1 MTHTVKVLFTD
12 SIPHSRALF
21 NSFVQIVENLLSGIE
36 KCVFIWYNTLIDIFK
51 RRNACGRLGYTMDI
65 SSLAAV
71 LAADTT
77 DQMQNIYI
85 PLPLGMHIG
94 FCIIATIVYIL
105 EIYRKKSRHYFFMM
119 LAVDATLLMQVFP
132 NSTMVVIL
140 AIIEALLLGAAGV
153 MAYME
158 HKKNKLEQQAE
169 AEKTAAEQAQ
179 QISDGEANE
188 NSDT

>member
-1 MTHTVKVLFTD
+1 
-12 SIPHSRALF
+12 
-21 NSFVQIVENLLSGIE
+21 
-36 KCVFIWYNTLIDIFK
+36 
-51 RRNACGRLGYTMDI
+51 MDI

-105 EIYRKKSRHYFFMM
+105 EIYRKKSRHYIFMM

>member
-1 MTHTVKVLFTD
+1 
-12 SIPHSRALF
+12 
-21 NSFVQIVENLLSGIE
+21 
-36 KCVFIWYNTLIDIFK
+36 
-51 RRNACGRLGYTMDI
+51 MDI

-85 PLPLGMHIG
+85 PLPLGMHVG

-105 EIYRKKSRHYFFMM
+105 EIYRKKSKHYIFMM
-119 LAVDATLLMQVFP
+119 LAVDATLMMQVFP

-140 AIIEALLLGAAGV
+140 AIMEALLLGAAGV

>member
-12 SIPHSRALF
+12 SIPHSSALF
-21 NSFVQIVENLLSGIE
+21 NSFVQIVENLLPGIE

-105 EIYRKKSRHYFFMM
+105 EIYRKKSRHYIFMM

>member
-1 MTHTVKVLFTD
+1 
-12 SIPHSRALF
+12 
-21 NSFVQIVENLLSGIE
+21 
-36 KCVFIWYNTLIDIFK
+36 
-51 RRNACGRLGYTMDI
+51 
-65 SSLAAV
+65 
-71 LAADTT
+71 
-77 DQMQNIYI
+77 MQNIYI